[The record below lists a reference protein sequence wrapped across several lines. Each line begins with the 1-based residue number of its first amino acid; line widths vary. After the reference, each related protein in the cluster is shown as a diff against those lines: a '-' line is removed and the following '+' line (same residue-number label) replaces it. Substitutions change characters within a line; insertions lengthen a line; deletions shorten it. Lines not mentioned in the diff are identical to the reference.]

1 MEDQTSVFEG
11 VAASVKLAVDVE
23 SPVVVVRYLDNE
35 GNEIYSREFTAA
47 Q

>member
-1 MEDQTSVFEG
+1 M
-11 VAASVKLAVDVE
+11 KLAVDVE